1 MMTKHPYSIKKR
13 LILSILTVL
22 IIFLTIAISMTYLFA
37 RHEIEEVYDAH
48 LSQSAKMLQSFMSN
62 LSDDSL
68 NHQEHSLYQA
78 WFDAMV
84 SARLSDKQ
92 AQTVGHPYEQNF
104 IFQIY
109 QNGQLIWQSN
119 TSQLPIKHP
128 THFQGF
134 ADIVLNDAPWRI
146 FQLPLIPTDD
156 NDSIDNQNYIL
167 VAENRSIRNEITN
180 EIALSSALPL
190 LLLIPIL
197 LFLIIVLI
205 DKNLFPLNALRIAI
219 SQRHANKLDHI
230 YLPNPPTELTSLV
243 NTLNQ
248 LLTELEQSRAR
259 EKRFTLMAAHELK
272 TPLTILR
279 LNAQNAMQYQEPE
292 ELADAFTHII
302 ESIDRTDRLIQQ
314 LLTLAK
320 IEQLKYIEK
329 KEIDLASVIRNEI
342 ASLAPFAIE
351 QNQDISFEGPSITFN
366 ADELL
371 IPLLFR
377 NLIDNAIRY
386 SGFGSIIT
394 INLNF
399 DEETITVIVSD
410 TGKAIPDSV
419 KVRLFENFYR
429 GHAENG
435 QGAGLGMSII
445 NDIVTLHNGK
455 ITINE
460 SEAINSGFGNHF
472 KIVFER

>member
-1 MMTKHPYSIKKR
+1 MKKNPFSIKKR
-13 LILSILTVL
+13 LILSILTAL
-22 IIFLTIAISMTYLFA
+22 ILFLTIAISVTYLFA

-48 LSQSAKMLQSFMSN
+48 LSQSAKMLQSFMTN
-62 LSDDSL
+62 LSNETL
-68 NHQEHSLYQA
+68 NSQQHSLYQA

-84 SARLSDKQ
+84 TARLSDSQ
-92 AQTVGHPYEQNF
+92 VQTAGHPYEQNF

-109 QNGQLIWQSN
+109 QNGNLIWQSN
-119 TSQLPIKHP
+119 PSQLPIKHDP
-128 THFQGF
+128 NFQGF
-134 ADIVLNDAPWRI
+134 GDITLNQAAWRI
-146 FQLPLIPTDD
+146 FQLPLKTIVS
-156 NDSIDNQNYIL
+156 NDLSVNQNYIL

-190 LLLIPIL
+190 MLLIPIL
-197 LFLIIVLI
+197 LLLIILLI
-205 DKNLFPLNALRIAI
+205 DKNLSPLNALRLAI

-248 LLTELEQSRAR
+248 LLTELEQARAR

-279 LNAQNAMQYQEPE
+279 LNAHSAMQYQEPE
-292 ELADAFTHII
+292 ELTNAFTNII

-320 IEQLKYIEK
+320 LEQLKYIDK
-329 KEIDLASVIRNEI
+329 KEIDLAYVIKNEI
-342 ASLAPFAIE
+342 ASLAPFALK
-351 QNQDISFEGPSITFN
+351 QNQDISFEGPSIAFN

-394 INLNF
+394 IELDF
-399 DEETITVIVSD
+399 DDATITVIVSD
-410 TGKAIPDSV
+410 TGDTIPESV
-419 KVRLFENFYR
+419 KARLFENFYR

-445 NDIVTLHNGK
+445 QDIVTLHDGL
-455 ITINE
+455 ITINDP
-460 SEAINSGFGNHF
+460 SDTKKGNGNRF
-472 KIVFER
+472 IVVFNR